1 MFTKKAMYWDINNE
15 IWELDCSCYSPKKNC
30 NHKLGVL
37 HGISATAVAGG
48 GPVWLAVSTFN
59 HLLGTNCSPTLLPD
73 AIPGLPCSG
82 LSLAIL

>member
-30 NHKLGVL
+30 NHKPGVL

-48 GPVWLAVSTFN
+48 GPVWLAVSTL
-59 HLLGTNCSPTLLPD
+59 HGQLWQQYETLTLMCALLTTFSH
-73 AIPGLPCSG
+73 AH
-82 LSLAIL
+82 